1 MLQFNEPLP
10 CLWTKPIILRLL
22 FILHKSHS
30 CGCNSTVSAGLAAT
44 LPGSR
49 GFDSAVIRGKAAAF
63 PLAVA
68 GKEAASSS
76 KVGGR
81 Y

>member
-1 MLQFNEPLP
+1 MLQFNELLP
-10 CLWTKPIILRLL
+10 CLWTKPIISLLL

-30 CGCNSTVSAGLAAT
+30 CGCNSTVSSGLAAT
-44 LPGSR
+44 LPGLQ
-49 GFDSAVIRGKAAAF
+49 GFDSAVIRGKATAF

-76 KVGGR
+76 NVG
-81 Y
+81 